1 MNNELHHYG
10 ILGMKWGV
18 RRYVNE
24 DGTLTDKGK
33 KRYSKRHGVG
43 KYLYDTNKVRQR
55 KRKIA
60 SASIGVADAAMTGY
74 GLVKFFRKHHDP
86 NTPTTVPA
94 LAAAYT
100 FILGTSALSGGLNY
114 MTVNS
119 TLTRRNIR
127 DLERHASIEDIN
139 RATRYLE
146 SQGVSINP
154 HTDPRRNRR
163 ALRRVYNE
171 YQGE

>member
-60 SASIGVADAAMTGY
+60 SVYSFSSVSSLRLSFA
-74 GLVKFFRKHHDP
+74 
-86 NTPTTVPA
+86 TVE
-94 LAAAYT
+94 
-100 FILGTSALSGGLNY
+100 
-114 MTVNS
+114 
-119 TLTRRNIR
+119 RR
-127 DLERHASIEDIN
+127 
-139 RATRYLE
+139 
-146 SQGVSINP
+146 
-154 HTDPRRNRR
+154 
-163 ALRRVYNE
+163 
-171 YQGE
+171 